1 MLLFPVDNTLWLISI
16 VGATLATICWSY
28 PFIIFKLIKF
38 KLYHITDPD
47 IVATLI
53 NQIKISGSYKSNNKE
68 RGIFYGRWYIGS
80 IRSDEYDDEKTNIYI
95 LCSQTM
101 YNRLSDLN
109 MLGIHLS
116 QTNGNNN
123 DKTDLNTA
131 MENIKS
137 KYKFISIYNFNL
149 TAYHGNISEPRK
161 MIIPYNKYSTEQQTL
176 INLITSAYNKYC
188 NHTCIVYGQ
197 PGSGKSVLALALAQK
212 FESSLCMSYDPCLP
226 GMNFNYLYTIVNPTK
241 DKPLIVLIDE
251 IDILLHKIQNET
263 VETHRNCIAQI
274 KNKHDWNKF
283 FDNINRKFYPFV
295 IFILTTN
302 QNKSYFDNIDPA
314 YTRKGRIDA
323 IYELVKTEEFNDP
336 YENIDLSNDISN
348 EMNESDESDDNS
360 DDELF
365 SKKEK

>member
-1 MLLFPVDNTLWLISI
+1 MILFPVDNTLWLISI
-16 VGATLATICWSY
+16 IGATLAAVCWSY
-28 PFIIFKLIKF
+28 PFIIFQIFKF

-80 IRSDEYDDEKTNIYI
+80 IREDTYDDEKTNIYI
-95 LCSQTM
+95 LCSETM
-101 YNRLSDLN
+101 YKRLSDLN

-116 QTNGNNN
+116 QTNNN
-123 DKTDLNTA
+123 DNNETDIDSSI
-131 MENIKS
+131 ENIKS
-137 KYKFISIYNFNL
+137 KYKFVSIYNFNL

-161 MIIPYNKYSTEQQTL
+161 MIIPYNKYSAEQQTL
-176 INLITSAYNKYC
+176 IDLITSSYNKYC

-212 FESSLCMSYDPCLP
+212 FESSLCMTYDPSLP
-226 GMNFNYLYTIVNPTK
+226 GMNFNYLYSYANPTK

-251 IDILLHKIQNET
+251 IDILLHKIQNEI
-263 VETHRNCIAQI
+263 VDKHRNYIAQI

-302 QNKSYFDNIDPA
+302 KDKTYFDNIDSA
-314 YTRKGRIDA
+314 YIRKGRIDA
-323 IYELVKTEEFNDP
+323 IYELVKTEEFEDP
-336 YENIDLSNDISN
+336 YENNNKSQDESHHESHD
-348 EMNESDESDDNS
+348 ESDEES
-360 DDELF
+360 DDEF
-365 SKKEK
+365 ISKKEK